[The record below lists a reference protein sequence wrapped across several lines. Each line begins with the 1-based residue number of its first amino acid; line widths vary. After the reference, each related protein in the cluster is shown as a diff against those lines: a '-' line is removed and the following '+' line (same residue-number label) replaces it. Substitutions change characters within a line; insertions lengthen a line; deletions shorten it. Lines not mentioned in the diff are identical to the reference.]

1 VKINKRPLQ
10 IKVCGMRDPRNLE
23 QVCSLS
29 PEFIGF
35 IFYPPSKRFVGST
48 PDPALFDIP
57 GPDTRTV
64 GVFVNEDLKQ
74 VGRVIKKYRLDAV
87 QLHGSESEEYCSHLS
102 GDVMVIKAIVPLADR
117 SEIEKYQGVADLIL
131 FDSPGDGFGGT
142 GRKFDWGLLD
152 NLQMQSPFFLSG
164 GIGPGDAG
172 ALRNLELGGLTGIDI
187 NSRFE
192 ISPGQKDTDLL
203 KQFLIQIRK

>member
-1 VKINKRPLQ
+1 MIVSKQPLH
-10 IKVCGMRDPRNLE
+10 IKVCGMRDPLNLE
-23 QVCSLS
+23 QVCSLA

-35 IFYPPSKRFVGST
+35 IFYPPSKRFVGFT

-57 GPDTRTV
+57 GPGIKTV
-64 GVFVNEDLKQ
+64 GVFVNEDFRK
-74 VGRVIKKYRLDAV
+74 VRAAVEKYGLDAV
-87 QLHGSESEEYCSHLS
+87 QLHGKEPVEYCSRLY
-102 GDVMVIKAIVPLADR
+102 GEVMVIKTIVPHEDR

-131 FDSPGDGFGGT
+131 FDSPGEGFGGT
-142 GRKFDWGLLD
+142 GRKFDWNLLG
-152 NLQMQSPFFLSG
+152 NLQMDIPFFLSG

-172 ALRNLELGGLTGIDI
+172 ALRALGLKGLTGIDI

-203 KQFLIQIRK
+203 RHFFNKIRK